1 MPLLTAIY
9 EMYNMYDMGESL
21 QLITCMTNEVVIF
34 YRNILLHTS
43 DKLNLHS
50 MYLPTCM
57 HCTLSLSTWCMSMH
71 VSCIINRKPCPM
83 SGHYTGLIK
92 LQRLL

>member
-1 MPLLTAIY
+1 
-9 EMYNMYDMGESL
+9 MYDMGESL

-57 HCTLSLSTWCMSMH
+57 YCTPSTQCMPIVYACQLYH
-71 VSCIINRKPCPM
+71 K
-83 SGHYTGLIK
+83 
-92 LQRLL
+92 

>member
-1 MPLLTAIY
+1 
-9 EMYNMYDMGESL
+9 MYNMYDMGESL

-57 HCTLSLSTWCMSMH
+57 YCTPSTQCMSMH
-71 VSCIINRKPCPM
+71 VSCIITRKPCSM
-83 SGHYTGLIK
+83 SSHYTALIK
-92 LQRLL
+92 LQHLL

>member
-1 MPLLTAIY
+1 
-9 EMYNMYDMGESL
+9 MYDMGESL

-57 HCTLSLSTWCMSMH
+57 HCTLSLYVVYVYACQLYH
-71 VSCIINRKPCPM
+71 K
-83 SGHYTGLIK
+83 
-92 LQRLL
+92 